1 MLPGKSMELIQLICR
16 VLTSIFADT
25 RVYMAT
31 RTTKSKTYAGAL
43 FYSSFP
49 RECLQLGPTFEDE

>member
-16 VLTSIFADT
+16 VLLSILVDT

-31 RTTKSKTYAGAL
+31 RTTKNKT
-43 FYSSFP
+43 
-49 RECLQLGPTFEDE
+49 